1 MENSAST
8 PGNTSGSSSSSSSS
22 AGNNESNK
30 TPSPTKTP
38 GVVDDS
44 DTQGVVAG
52 PSTSTQPQGQGSSSR
67 RDVLDTTQQ
76 QQQQHSYYHHRAST
90 HASSSHHHHSSSSSH
105 GLVAGNQI
113 TLNISTTTG
122 GNFSVTV
129 DTSQSVDQLKKSVAK
144 KLRVSKDR
152 ICLLHRERYVARER
166 G

>member
-1 MENSAST
+1 M
-8 PGNTSGSSSSSSSS
+8 
-22 AGNNESNK
+22 
-30 TPSPTKTP
+30 
-38 GVVDDS
+38 DDS

-52 PSTSTQPQGQGSSSR
+52 PSTSATSTQQQGQSSR

-76 QQQQHSYYHHRAST
+76 QQSYYHHRAST
-90 HASSSHHHHSSSSSH
+90 HASSSHHHHHSSSSH

-122 GNFSVTV
+122 GSFSVTV

-152 ICLLHRERYVARER
+152 ICLLHRERYVDR
-166 G
+166 GSGVECNGVYF